1 MAPAPAPGLSR
12 AEQGT
17 AGKICPAPRL
27 GGVNEP
33 RRDDIPGWGRGA
45 AWTDPG
51 APSVGRTLATSLA
64 ELGVERAFGV
74 LGGGIAPFAAG
85 LAASPIRFLH
95 TRHEAGAVFAAIEA
109 HFATGRPVLAVVTT
123 GPGLFN
129 ALGGVM
135 AARADGARL
144 LLVSGATARTLVG
157 RGAVQETSAHH
168 LPGGLGQ
175 AGAMFHAAWQPES
188 VDELPAIVSALAQGW
203 GRPGGFVAHLA
214 LPLTLQTQ
222 LVGPDTQLTPPRWH
236 QALPEPDPRV
246 LDLVLD
252 RLGGRAVVWVGH
264 GARAAGPELATFV
277 RAAQLP
283 VLTTPRAKGVFPE
296 RDPLHLG
303 VSGTGSS
310 AGVDSFLA
318 ARPLDG
324 ALVLG
329 TRLGEV
335 SSLLSPRVVPRA
347 GWVHV
352 DLDPTAFAAAFP
364 GTAGLGVVADCGRFL
379 AALHVRATATGWYR
393 RAHHPPM
400 LLEAEPTA
408 PSPRPDGDVGPA
420 YLMHV
425 VQELVVDGS
434 DAVVM
439 SEAGNAFSWCNHALR
454 FASPGRY
461 RTSAAWGS
469 MGHFS
474 AGAIGAAAAAD
485 RPVVAVVGDGA
496 MLMNNEIN
504 TAVAYGLRVVW
515 IVLNDAQLGLNQH
528 GMTALGMTPVETQLP
543 RTDFATF
550 ARCQGA
556 IGLTVEREP
565 ELAPALAQAL
575 ALPGP
580 VVVDV
585 RIDPTVPAPIVA
597 DRIRGLLA
605 QGGGR

>member
-27 GGVNEP
+27 DGVNEP

-64 ELGVERAFGV
+64 ELGIERAFGV

-109 HFATGRPVLAVVTT
+109 HFATGRPALAVVTT

-408 PSPRPDGDVGPA
+408 PSPRPRRRRRPGV
-420 YLMHV
+420 
-425 VQELVVDGS
+425 S
-434 DAVVM
+434 DARG
-439 SEAGNAFSWCNHALR
+439 AGAGRRRLRCGGDERGRQRLQLVQPRPALR
-454 FASPGRY
+454 QPRALPHQRGLGLDGALQRRRHRRRRRRRPPGRG
-461 RTSAAWGS
+461 RGRRRRDVDEQRDQHRGRVRPARGV
-469 MGHFS
+469 
-474 AGAIGAAAAAD
+474 D
-485 RPVVAVVGDGA
+485 RP
-496 MLMNNEIN
+496 
-504 TAVAYGLRVVW
+504 
-515 IVLNDAQLGLNQH
+515 Q
-528 GMTALGMTPVETQLP
+528 
-543 RTDFATF
+543 
-550 ARCQGA
+550 
-556 IGLTVEREP
+556 
-565 ELAPALAQAL
+565 
-575 ALPGP
+575 
-580 VVVDV
+580 
-585 RIDPTVPAPIVA
+585 
-597 DRIRGLLA
+597 
-605 QGGGR
+605 